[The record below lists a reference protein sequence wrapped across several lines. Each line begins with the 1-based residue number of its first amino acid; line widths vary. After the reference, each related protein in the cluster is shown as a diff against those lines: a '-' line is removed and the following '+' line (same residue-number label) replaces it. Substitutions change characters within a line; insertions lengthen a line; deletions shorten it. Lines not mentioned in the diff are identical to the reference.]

1 MNSNLKPFTFVGYDQ
16 KKKWEVRNDGHSGG
30 SHVGWTGRPNCAV
43 LVNCSGL
50 EVGGATE
57 LLERRLHQLGVFS
70 VISSE

>member
-43 LVNCSGL
+43 LVIAQAWRWEEPPS
-50 EVGGATE
+50 
-57 LLERRLHQLGVFS
+57 F
-70 VISSE
+70 

>member
-1 MNSNLKPFTFVGYDQ
+1 MNSNLKPFTFFGYDQ